1 MARLLANTQLASS
14 PFLLHLPPFPP
25 PSLHAVSSDFEW
37 LDLSRW
43 QTGPGKCWFTANGGI
58 TRWSKGGG
66 GWGQCRLMPG
76 HRSAGNYVRLLNQH
90 YVEIFMRNL
99 SLNEGGHN
107 KGKVFTFLFN
117 IFRVFPPHSPFVRF
131 LGLLLHLVA
140 LVACI
145 MELVKFLFAA
155 FQQRTAL
162 RTFAELAPKS
172 FSCCFPRSL
181 LFCSLL
187 FLSFPM
193 PF

>member
-1 MARLLANTQLASS
+1 MVEGRG
-14 PFLLHLPPFPP
+14 
-25 PSLHAVSSDFEW
+25 D
-37 LDLSRW
+37 R
-43 QTGPGKCWFTANGGI
+43 GRG
-58 TRWSKGGG
+58 
-66 GWGQCRLMPG
+66 RLMPG
-76 HRSAGNYVRLLNQH
+76 HRSAGDYVRLLNQH
-90 YVEIFMRNL
+90 YVKIFMRNL

-117 IFRVFPPHSPFVRF
+117 IFRVFPLLVRF
-131 LGLLLHLVA
+131 LGLLPHLVA

-172 FSCCFPRSL
+172 FSCCFPRSV
-181 LFCSLL
+181 LFYFLL